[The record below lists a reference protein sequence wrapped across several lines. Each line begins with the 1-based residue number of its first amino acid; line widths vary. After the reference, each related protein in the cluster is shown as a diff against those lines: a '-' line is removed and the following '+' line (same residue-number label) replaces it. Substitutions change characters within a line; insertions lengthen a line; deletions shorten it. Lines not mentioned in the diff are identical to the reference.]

1 MPSILTDE
9 EKEIVRR
16 QVPKANNKIQAI
28 AAARLY
34 IAYPDRNKW
43 TNTGYQGV
51 VVLANDLVGNTY
63 WLKLVDMSSQNRGIL
78 WDQEIYDTWNYNQD
92 RTFFHTFEIEE
103 CLAGLSFVDEKEAKT
118 FLKKMND
125 REKNASKATKAKLF
139 GGIAVQG
146 GGSGFRH
153 GLLGGFFGGHRH
165 SSAQSTQPTPPES
178 PSFSLSPTHKNQN
191 SESIKIRDDS
201 DFAAL
206 YAIDPNWRE
215 NWGDD
220 LKSLGITDDLIRDNQ
235 DFIADYIKA
244 PKKTTQP
251 PANPN
256 ENQRIRSPPP
266 PPQNLATSSTSGRGR
281 GTPPAPPPAR
291 RSAVKVE
298 PNREPTPPRDSSPLN
313 NSLPRRF
320 AAPPPL
326 PDAGKLAHIPNQQI
340 SKAQIPTQNNPG
352 PRPPPRPPKNPRESS
367 ESTVTKFSV
376 PPVLSVERNI
386 GPPISHR
393 SGPSIPPRGAIPSL
407 SRVANTSNSQPTHP
421 SITSEKLS
429 PPPLPPKIPTAS
441 GSAPPP
447 LSTSSWRP
455 SSRPNIVQKSESLN
469 SESKNLP
476 ATSFPIPQLQSNPPV
491 SRAPSPPPLPNSRAP
506 SPPPLPNSRAPSPPP
521 LPVSRAPS
529 PPPIEIRKV
538 SPPPP
543 PPLPTSQAPPA
554 PPILSSQESSA
565 TKHLPVT
572 HTLPIPPP
580 PPPPPPVFPII
591 AASQESHNKES
602 GHLTRIISSPEHIG
616 DRSNLL
622 AGIQKAGGIGGL
634 KKVDPSKI
642 RDRSQA
648 IVPGSSEN
656 KISGNEGVVSGAD
669 GGLAGALAAA
679 LNKRKKKVSTS
690 GESTPALII

>member
-1 MPSILTDE
+1 MPSILNDE

-34 IAYPDRNKW
+34 IAYPDRSKW

-63 WLKLVDMSSQNRGIL
+63 WLKLVDVSPLNRGII

-118 FLKKMND
+118 FLKKMNN

-139 GGIAVQG
+139 GGITVQG

-153 GLLGGFFGGHRH
+153 GLHGGFFGGQRQ

-178 PSFSLSPTHKNQN
+178 PSFSLSPTHKNKN
-191 SESIKIRDDS
+191 PESRKIKDNS

-220 LKSLGITDDLIRDNQ
+220 LKSLGITDDLIRENQ

-244 PKKTTQP
+244 PKEPIQP
-251 PANPN
+251 LVNANEN
-256 ENQRIRSPPP
+256 GNQRIRSPPP
-266 PPQNLATSSTSGRGR
+266 PQNLAASSASGRGR

-298 PNREPTPPRDSSPLN
+298 LHREPTPPRDSSPLN
-313 NSLPRRF
+313 NSLPQRF

-326 PDAGKLAHIPNQQI
+326 PEAGKLAHIPNQQM
-340 SKAQIPTQNNPG
+340 SKVQIPAQYNPG
-352 PRPPPRPPKNPRESS
+352 PRPPPRPPKNPKENS
-367 ESTVTKFSV
+367 ESAVTKFSV
-376 PPVLSVERNI
+376 PPLISGERNT
-386 GPPISHR
+386 GPSISHR
-393 SGPSIPPRGAIPSL
+393 SGPSIPPRGALPPL
-407 SRVANTSNSQPTHP
+407 SRVSNTSAPQYIHP
-421 SITSEKLS
+421 PIISDKLS

-441 GSAPPP
+441 GAVPPP
-447 LSTSSWRP
+447 LPPSSWRP
-455 SSRPNIVQKSESLN
+455 TPRTIVRESENLN
-469 SESKNLP
+469 RESKNQHPPSLS
-476 ATSFPIPQLQSNPPV
+476 ASQLQSNPPV
-491 SRAPSPPPLPNSRAP
+491 SRAPSPPALPFPQTP
-506 SPPPLPNSRAPSPPP
+506 SPQPTQIPKASPL
-521 LPVSRAPS
+521 
-529 PPPIEIRKV
+529 
-538 SPPPP
+538 PPPP
-543 PPLPTSQAPPA
+543 PPPPFPISQAPPA
-554 PPILSSQESSA
+554 PLIPSSQEASPPKSV
-565 TKHLPVT
+565 PVT
-572 HTLPIPPP
+572 HTIPIPPP
-580 PPPPPPVFPII
+580 PPPPLPPPVFPIT
-591 AASQESHNKES
+591 AASQELHKKES
-602 GHLTRIISSPEHIG
+602 GHETRIPSSPENTG

-622 AGIQKAGGIGGL
+622 AGIQKAGGIGCL

-656 KISGNEGVVSGAD
+656 KSSGTEGANLGAD

-690 GESTPALII
+690 DDEAEDDD